1 MPLPINAFTISP
13 EKTITTKDYK
23 YIIGWY
29 SHETYGE
36 KCYRISKYLK
46 ANNYFIG
53 HFVIVPDDI
62 ETVKEAIH
70 ETLFLEKEV
79 D

>member
-1 MPLPINAFTISP
+1 MKRKWFPTSP
-13 EKTITTKDYK
+13 EKVITTKDYK

-29 SHETYGE
+29 RHETYGE
-36 KCYRISKYLK
+36 KCFRISKYLK
-46 ANNYFIG
+46 GNNYFIG

-62 ETVKEAIH
+62 KAVKEAIH
-70 ETLFLEKEV
+70 EILFLEKEE